1 MGVCK
6 KTLINKEDVI
16 ITTHL
21 YPIKDDNKDEDDE
34 DVQIQ
39 IEIQMQKQ
47 IQIQIQIHIFTW

>member
-1 MGVCK
+1 MRVCK

-21 YPIKDDNKDEDDE
+21 YPILDGIKDEDDE

-39 IEIQMQKQ
+39 IQ
-47 IQIQIQIHIFTW
+47 IQKHNNRIEIHIYT